1 MSSSVG
7 RSDPSDKPFSKPK
20 KRKNER
26 RLNNLLNRIHSNT
39 ISSTEVKTHQVKK
52 LQLKYE
58 RYSHINEVLKM

>member
-26 RLNNLLNRIHSNT
+26 RLNNLLNT
-39 ISSTEVKTHQVKK
+39 IYLIASVKV
-52 LQLKYE
+52 
-58 RYSHINEVLKM
+58 